1 MKSERLI
8 ESRRVNMI
16 LPKMQYLYFHRPND
30 FIFIQNPNH
39 KDLLAYDK
47 ENMFLKFYYEVYPTN
62 YFKKVIL

>member
-1 MKSERLI
+1 
-8 ESRRVNMI
+8 MI

-47 ENMFLKFYYEVYPTN
+47 ENMFLKFYYEPYPTN
-62 YFKKVIL
+62 YYKKVIL